1 MVDPFILHNDEIKPV
16 EQACIS
22 PGQIGA
28 LSGWGVFSTIRV
40 SHGVLF
46 EFGRHYAR
54 MKHDAELMHVPFPP
68 DPDQLERSLESLAAA
83 NHRSECTLRVAVVRN
98 RGGVWQARGI
108 ERDYDVYALTAELR
122 NWGRAVRLA
131 MVANGRF
138 SASKFSGAKILS
150 WAHNLTLY
158 EEARDRGF
166 DEVILLNER
175 GEVSECTSANLF
187 VANQS
192 RVWTPPLSSG
202 CLPGVT
208 REVILHQLQVPG
220 VEVAEKDIYPADLER
235 ADEVFITSTTRDL
248 LAVVEVEGMKI
259 HHEGAAR
266 VALQEA
272 FGRYIDQ
279 YVARRRQTVGP

>member
-1 MVDPFILHNDEIKPV
+1 MVDPFILHNDEIKPA
-16 EQACIS
+16 EQASIS
-22 PGQIGA
+22 PGQVGA

-54 MKHDAELMHVPFPP
+54 MKHDAELMHVPFPQ
-68 DPDQLERSLESLAAA
+68 DPDRLERSLERLAAA

-98 RGGVWQARGI
+98 TGGLWQAPAI
-108 ERDYDVYALTAELR
+108 QRDYDVYALTAELR

-131 MVANGRF
+131 MIANGRYA
-138 SASKFSGAKILS
+138 ASKFSSAKILS
-150 WAHNLTLY
+150 WATNLTLY
-158 EEARDRGF
+158 EEAHDRGF

-175 GEVSECTSANLF
+175 GEISECTSANIF
-187 VANQS
+187 VANGP
-192 RVWTPPLSSG
+192 RVWTPPLASG

-208 REVILHQLQVPG
+208 REVILREIKVPG
-220 VEVAEKDIYPADLER
+220 LEVAEKDLYPADLEQ

-248 LAVVEVEGMKI
+248 LAVVEVEAMKI
-259 HHEGAAR
+259 RHEGATR

-272 FGRYIDQ
+272 FGAYIDG
-279 YVARRRQTVGP
+279 YVGRRRKTVGT